1 MALFRAT
8 ASLPHARVPM
18 VSPRVAPPPARAAR
32 AVLDQP
38 VASRPRLDAPPME
51 VIVRRRAT
59 VRLVLAAII
68 AFTLFGV
75 VYLTQILHAASY
87 QYQIDALMT
96 ERDQLQRE
104 LRSQRGTVAGLGAE
118 PRVIQ
123 WAQQHELNPL
133 GTSLRVRAR

>member
-1 MALFRAT
+1 MALFQAP
-8 ASLPHARVPM
+8 SLPHTRVPM
-18 VSPRVAPPPARAAR
+18 VSPRVVARPARPGHR
-32 AVLDQP
+32 VLDQP

-59 VRLVLAAII
+59 VRLVLAGII

-75 VYLTQILHAASY
+75 IYLTQILHAASY
-87 QYQIDALMT
+87 QYQIDALMS
-96 ERDQLQRE
+96 EREQLQRE

-123 WAQQHELNPL
+123 WAQQQGLNPL
-133 GTSLRVRAR
+133 GSSLRVRAR